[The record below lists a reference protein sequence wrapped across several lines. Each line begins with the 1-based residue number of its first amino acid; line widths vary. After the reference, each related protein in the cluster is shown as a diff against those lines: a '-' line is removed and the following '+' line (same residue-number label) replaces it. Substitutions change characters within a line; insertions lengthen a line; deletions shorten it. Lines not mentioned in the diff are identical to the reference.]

1 MIEAL
6 LKSIFRRVIRSGNL
20 SIKFPSGQTSYFGDG
35 IGELVTAS
43 IQDNATMFRLAC
55 QPTLALG
62 ELLTNGQ
69 ITVSRGSIF
78 DFINLISQN
87 IGTGVPDSLLPIY
100 NTRRH
105 ILTWLQGNNTLW
117 RARRNV
123 EHHYDL
129 DRRLYDLFLDA
140 DRQYSCAYFES
151 DHSHLEDAQ
160 LAKKRHIAAKLI
172 LKPGQNVL
180 DIGCGWGGLA
190 LYLAQNCDVRVVGIT
205 LSSEQLQVALR
216 RATEQRLSHSIKF
229 RLEDYR
235 AVSGT
240 FDRIVSVGMFEHVG
254 PKNYANFFR
263 QSYNLLSDDGVMLL
277 HTIGRSDGPS
287 PTNPWLEKYIFPG
300 SYAPALSEITPIIER
315 SGFIVSDIEV
325 LRLHYAQT
333 LRAWRERFLA
343 NRAKIQLLYDDR
355 FCRMWETYLA
365 ACEAGFRHGGLVVF
379 QFQLIK
385 RQETIPL
392 TRDYINASETALRQ
406 VENRRSSKAITPAAE

>member
-1 MIEAL
+1 
-6 LKSIFRRVIRSGNL
+6 
-20 SIKFPSGQTSYFGDG
+20 
-35 IGELVTAS
+35 
-43 IQDNATMFRLAC
+43 
-55 QPTLALG
+55 
-62 ELLTNGQ
+62 
-69 ITVSRGSIF
+69 
-78 DFINLISQN
+78 
-87 IGTGVPDSLLPIY
+87 
-100 NTRRH
+100 
-105 ILTWLQGNNTLW
+105 
-117 RARRNV
+117 
-123 EHHYDL
+123 
-129 DRRLYDLFLDA
+129 
-140 DRQYSCAYFES
+140 
-151 DHSHLEDAQ
+151 
-160 LAKKRHIAAKLI
+160 
-172 LKPGQNVL
+172 VL